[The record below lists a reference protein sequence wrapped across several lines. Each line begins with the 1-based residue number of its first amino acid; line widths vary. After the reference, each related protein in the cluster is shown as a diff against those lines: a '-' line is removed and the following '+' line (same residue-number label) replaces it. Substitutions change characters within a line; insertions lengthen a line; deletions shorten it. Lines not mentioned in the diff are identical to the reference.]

1 MKAEIKQEQQL
12 RLVTESCL
20 NDERAIRHHITGVM
34 RDMRMKC
41 DEMKESLRNL
51 TYVYYFILTCI
62 IISYF
67 SSIFFAELDIIVHV
81 LLVPN
86 RFTVS
91 KNTRYMKISF
101 IFRFIFCIYIYIQIN
116 IL

>member
-51 TYVYYFILTCI
+51 TYVYYFIITCI
-62 IISYF
+62 II
-67 SSIFFAELDIIVHV
+67 IKLLFFHFLRRI
-81 LLVPN
+81 
-86 RFTVS
+86 
-91 KNTRYMKISF
+91 RYHCYMYYLYQMDLQYL
-101 IFRFIFCIYIYIQIN
+101 RIYENKFYI
-116 IL
+116 

>member
-51 TYVYYFILTCI
+51 TYVLLLRATFLQIFLQNKILLYHYP
-62 IISYF
+62 S
-67 SSIFFAELDIIVHV
+67 H
-81 LLVPN
+81 N
-86 RFTVS
+86 GFTVS
-91 KNTRYMKISF
+91 ENTCRPI
-101 IFRFIFCIYIYIQIN
+101 
-116 IL
+116 

>member
-51 TYVYYFILTCI
+51 TYVYKFI
-62 IISYF
+62 IIIMSYF
-67 SSIFFAELDIIVHV
+67 SSNCFTELDIIV
-81 LLVPN
+81 LLPL
-86 RFTVS
+86 S
-91 KNTRYMKISF
+91 
-101 IFRFIFCIYIYIQIN
+101 
-116 IL
+116 

>member
-51 TYVYYFILTCI
+51 TYVYYFIITCI

-67 SSIFFAELDIIVHV
+67 SSIFFRRI
-81 LLVPN
+81 
-86 RFTVS
+86 
-91 KNTRYMKISF
+91 RYHCYMYYLYQMDLQYL
-101 IFRFIFCIYIYIQIN
+101 RIYENKFYI
-116 IL
+116 